1 MFDPAQIGNPQPAPE
16 QAVDIEEIA
25 KKFLADVGAA
35 AESDG
40 QVSESERLL
49 IEKCRTIIQQ
59 FLASREKEA
68 QAALGG
74 GPATQYISRTLGG
87 V

>member
-1 MFDPAQIGNPQPAPE
+1 MLDPAQIGSSQPA
-16 QAVDIEEIA
+16 QDIEEIA
-25 KKFLADVGAA
+25 KKFLADIGAA

-40 QVSESERLL
+40 QVSENERLL
-49 IEKCRTIIQQ
+49 IEKCRTIVQQ

-74 GPATQYISRTLGG
+74 GPATQFINRTLGG